1 MLVVKL
7 SEYIESLER
16 ILSQYTKQELKC
28 TYDDFQKVEQD
39 GFYKYRFQI
48 NFCLA
53 QDLQEGTMT
62 FPSYS
67 FPVVVNAEEELT
79 CEEVK
84 QVNLPVKKIY
94 YLFQDCWWT
103 STIFYLLI
111 SYLLEYEE
119 ILGCTTMTPELYQQY
134 EQAVIRAAD
143 ASQLTECT
151 CNPILKGSK
160 ILN

>member
-28 TYDDFQKVEQD
+28 TYDGFQKEEQD
-39 GFYKYRFQI
+39 GSYKYCFQI
-48 NFCLA
+48 NFWPV
-53 QDLQEGTMT
+53 QELQEGTMI

-67 FPVVVNAEEELT
+67 FPTVVNAKESLT

-84 QVNLPVKKIY
+84 QVELPVQKIY

-103 STIFYLLI
+103 SAIFYLLI

-119 ILGCTTMTPELYQQY
+119 LLDCTTMTPEMYHQY
-134 EQAVIRAAD
+134 EQAIIRAAD
-143 ASQLTECT
+143 ASQLTEGT
-151 CNPILKGSK
+151 CNPILGSSK